1 MNGDRNEIP
10 PSSLATS
17 IQGVYRVFCDTGLIN
32 SRWSNMVLFSQM
44 NITVTENAL
53 KQMSDIIAR
62 KGDNVV
68 RYELRGGGCSGLMAH
83 WDTEPHYEPEEGDE
97 QWTIGENR
105 FFIIDK
111 FTLSY
116 MDGATID
123 YTGDF
128 MPTFKV
134 TIPDRNACGCGES
147 FQA

>member
-1 MNGDRNEIP
+1 
-10 PSSLATS
+10 
-17 IQGVYRVFCDTGLIN
+17 
-32 SRWSNMVLFSQM
+32 M

-53 KQMSDIIAR
+53 NQMSDIIAR
-62 KGDNVV
+62 NNATIV

>member
-1 MNGDRNEIP
+1 M
-10 PSSLATS
+10 
-17 IQGVYRVFCDTGLIN
+17 
-32 SRWSNMVLFSQM
+32 
-44 NITVTENAL
+44 TVTDRAL
-53 KQMSDIIAR
+53 KQMADILAR
-62 KGDNVV
+62 NDATVV
-68 RYELRGGGCSGLMAH
+68 RYELRGGGCSGLH
-83 WDTEPHYEPEEGDE
+83 GISWDTEPHYEPEEGDG

>member
-1 MNGDRNEIP
+1 M
-10 PSSLATS
+10 
-17 IQGVYRVFCDTGLIN
+17 
-32 SRWSNMVLFSQM
+32 
-44 NITVTENAL
+44 ITVTDTAS
-53 KQMSDIIAR
+53 KQMADILAR
-62 KGDNVV
+62 NNDQVV
-68 RYELRGGGCSGLMAH
+68 RYELRGGGCSGLQSR
-83 WDTEPHYEPEEGDE
+83 WGTEPHYEPEEGDG

-134 TIPDRNACGCGES
+134 TIPDRASCGCGDS

>member
-1 MNGDRNEIP
+1 MRTKNEIP
-10 PSSLATS
+10 PSCLATP

-62 KGDNVV
+62 NDATIV

-83 WDTEPHYEPEEGDE
+83 WDTEPHYEPEEGDG